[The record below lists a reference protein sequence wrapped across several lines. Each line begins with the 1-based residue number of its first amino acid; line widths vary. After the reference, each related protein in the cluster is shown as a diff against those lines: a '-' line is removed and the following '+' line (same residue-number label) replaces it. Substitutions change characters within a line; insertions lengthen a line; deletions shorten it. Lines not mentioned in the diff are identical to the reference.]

1 MGVPF
6 SHEVQNASHH
16 IDTIAPIVKIAL
28 WTIICVSVILS
39 LLIGTLLIAVV
50 ALLITV
56 NPDLAEER
64 KRLVTPVLR
73 AWLKVPSMLVGISSI
88 GAAPT
93 REGERSEWS
102 PTAVPE
108 KKTKYRE

>member
-16 IDTIAPIVKIAL
+16 IDTIAPILRIAL
-28 WTIICVSVILS
+28 WTIICVSVIL
-39 LLIGTLLIAVV
+39 LFLISLIAVAFI

-56 NPDLAEER
+56 NPDLVEER

-73 AWLKVPSMLVGISSI
+73 ACLQVPSMLPV
-88 GAAPT
+88 AK
-93 REGERSEWS
+93 RSEQS
-102 PTAVPE
+102 PTVVPA
-108 KKTKYRE
+108 KKTQYQE